1 MIARTTWGRALA
13 IWTSVGVAQ
22 LAVPVAHAAAP
33 AASAGNHLVDQSQVA
48 RRLLES
54 ARTRDER
61 VALFQAALG
70 TEEAR
75 EKARSLGADPDRLRA
90 AVPHLSDGELADL
103 ASRAALV
110 RQDVAAGH
118 YHGPEAGLIVIGVL
132 LLVTGIA
139 VLIAVAGDY
148 HDDYDD
154 HWDDCDC
161 W

>member
-1 MIARTTWGRALA
+1 VIARTTWGRALA
-13 IWTSVGVAQ
+13 VWTSLSVSQ
-22 LAVPVAHAAAP
+22 LAVPVAHAAP
-33 AASAGNHLVDQSQVA
+33 ASAGNHLVDQSQIA

-70 TEEAR
+70 TDEAR

-90 AVPHLSDGELADL
+90 AVPHLSDAELADL

-110 RQDVAAGH
+110 KEDVAAGH
-118 YHGPEAGLIVIGVL
+118 RHAGPPVGLVVVGVL
-132 LLVTGIA
+132 LVVAGIA
-139 VLIAVAGDY
+139 VLAAVGDY
-148 HDDYDD
+148 EDDGWDD
-154 HWDDCDC
+154 WDDDCDC